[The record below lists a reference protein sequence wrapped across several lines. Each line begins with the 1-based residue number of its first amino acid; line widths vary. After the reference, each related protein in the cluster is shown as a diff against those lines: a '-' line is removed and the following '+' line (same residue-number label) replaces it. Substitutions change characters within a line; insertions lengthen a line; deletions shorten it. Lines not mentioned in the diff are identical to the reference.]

1 MASRKLTSEQANWL
15 FLHFPNK
22 TNKELA
28 EELTE
33 MIRKENQIK
42 LTRLNKLLEEDFGE
56 SAKKIIDNKIK
67 AINKFKAVS
76 ESLIKRYARELH
88 CPRKSREHLIMCNQ
102 VKAKATNIKRWM
114 KKAEKVEHIMEWLRT
129 FDEKDTRFCI
139 IEGSGQLK
147 SFRVSINRFN
157 KEEGFDRSI
166 FLTSQFIPEI
176 SLLRVHASL
185 FRAFQ

>member
-76 ESLIKRYARELH
+76 ESLIKR
-88 CPRKSREHLIMCNQ
+88 
-102 VKAKATNIKRWM
+102 
-114 KKAEKVEHIMEWLRT
+114 
-129 FDEKDTRFCI
+129 
-139 IEGSGQLK
+139 
-147 SFRVSINRFN
+147 
-157 KEEGFDRSI
+157 
-166 FLTSQFIPEI
+166 
-176 SLLRVHASL
+176 
-185 FRAFQ
+185 